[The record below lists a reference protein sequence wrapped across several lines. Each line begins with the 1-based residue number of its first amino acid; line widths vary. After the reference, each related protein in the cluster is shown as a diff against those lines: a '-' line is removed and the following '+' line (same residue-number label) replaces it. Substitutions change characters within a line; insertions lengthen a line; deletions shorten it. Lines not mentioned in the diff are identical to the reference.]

1 MRRREFIAGVGGAVA
16 RSSTMGLCVWVGA
29 WAFLLSSGVVH
40 AADDLAIEHQG
51 TARHYLM
58 HRPSRGKNT
67 ALPAVIY
74 LHGLRPAD
82 WKNHTQVEIDTAA
95 DREGFVAVYPEAIGH
110 RWSYSGV
117 PDEAVQVHGKAAD
130 DVGFISNLLDELVG
144 RKIADPTRIYVIGD
158 SRGGLMTFEIMCRL
172 ADRIAAGGPLITGM
186 TESQR
191 EACKPSVA
199 VPILVVAGVKDPIQP
214 YDGWLT
220 EIRRLL
226 SIPETMEFWRQQ
238 HGCTGQTRRPLPHRN
253 EADGT
258 RVALWEWTGCKTPN
272 AVKLYR
278 VAGGGHQVPSFTP
291 ANPEWVRQAGAQNR
305 DIETIDE
312 FWNFAKQ
319 FSRQ

>member
-16 RSSTMGLCVWVGA
+16 RSSTMGSCVWVGA

-199 VPILVVAGVKDPIQP
+199 VPILVVAGVNSEPGMGEAGRCAKQ
-214 YDGWLT
+214 G
-220 EIRRLL
+220 
-226 SIPETMEFWRQQ
+226 
-238 HGCTGQTRRPLPHRN
+238 HRN
-253 EADGT
+253 D
-258 RVALWEWTGCKTPN
+258 R
-272 AVKLYR
+272 
-278 VAGGGHQVPSFTP
+278 
-291 ANPEWVRQAGAQNR
+291 
-305 DIETIDE
+305 
-312 FWNFAKQ
+312 
-319 FSRQ
+319 